1 MALNS
6 NKIKGGNGN
15 ADRIEQPLIEPGMYP
30 GRIVQVID
38 LGLQAQR
45 PYQGQEKPPAN
56 EIMLTYELVDT
67 FCVDKD
73 GNEDEEKPRWI
84 SENIPL
90 YNIKQDKAKS
100 TQRYLAV
107 DPENINDGDFSK
119 IVDVPINVAVVHN
132 KKGDKTYVNVGGIS
146 SMRGRDAAKC
156 AELKNPAKVFDL
168 DEPDME
174 IFNSLPD
181 WIKEKV
187 KQNLNFQGSP
197 LQQALGGKPAPAE
210 KEKVPEPDDV
220 VEDDDAVDDNAAP
233 WD

>member
-1 MALNS
+1 MALNA
-6 NKIKGGNGN
+6 NKIKGGKGG
-15 ADRIEQPLIEPGMYP
+15 ADRIEQPVIEPGMYP

-67 FCVDKD
+67 FCVDKE
-73 GNEDEEKPRWI
+73 GNEDETKPRWI
-84 SENIPL
+84 SETLPL

-107 DPENINDGDFSK
+107 DPENALDGDFSK
-119 IVDVPINVAVVHN
+119 IADVPVNVAIVHN
-132 KKGDKTYVNVGGIS
+132 KKADKTYVNVAGIS
-146 SMRGRDAAKC
+146 SMRPRDAAKC
-156 AELKNPAKVFDL
+156 AELKNPPKVFDL

-181 WIKEKV
+181 WIKEKM
-187 KQNLNFQGSP
+187 KQNLNFQGSA
-197 LQQALGGKPAPAE
+197 LQKALGGKPVEKPA
-210 KEKVPEPDDV
+210 PEPEREDA
-220 VEDDDAVDDNAAP
+220 VEDDDGADDKP

>member
-6 NKIKGGNGN
+6 NKIKGGNAN
-15 ADRIEQPLIEPGMYP
+15 AERIEQPLIEPGMYP

-197 LQQALGGKPAPAE
+197 LQQALGGKPAPAK
-210 KEKVPEPDDV
+210 KEKAPEPDDV
-220 VEDDDAVDDNAAP
+220 VEDDDAVNDNAAP